1 MKQFPPVPLIAM
13 TTPLLLLPGLLND
26 ADLWQA
32 QRRDLADIADCQVA
46 DLTAHD
52 DLDALV
58 QAVLDAAPARF
69 ALAGFSLGGWVAQHI
84 LRRAP
89 QRVDRL
95 ALIGTSYLP
104 DSPERAAQR
113 AKQQALV
120 AVAGNFH
127 GFGNSMMRRYVDA
140 SRLDDVGLRDTVR
153 GMTTR
158 LGPAVFLRQNALPR
172 LDGRD
177 VLQGYAAPALVLCGA
192 NDGITPVQRS
202 REMAAMMPASE
213 LVELPDCGHLAPLE
227 QPLAVSAAL
236 RRWLLR
242 RA

>member
-1 MKQFPPVPLIAM
+1 M
-13 TTPLLLLPGLLND
+13 TLPLLLMPGLLND
-26 ADLWQA
+26 ATLWQA
-32 QRRDLADIADCQVA
+32 QLHDLADVAHCQVG

-52 DLDALV
+52 DLDAMVDALL
-58 QAVLDAAPARF
+58 AAAPPRF

-89 QRVDRL
+89 QRVERL

-120 AVAGNFH
+120 AVAGTFH

-140 SRLDDVGLRDTVR
+140 SRLGDAALLETVR

-172 LDGRD
+172 HDGRD
-177 VLQGYAAPALVLCGA
+177 VLDGYAAPSLVLCGV
-192 NDGITPVQRS
+192 NDGITPVARS
-202 REMAAMMPASE
+202 REMAAMMPAST
-213 LVELPDCGHLAPLE
+213 LVELPACGHLAPLE
-227 QPLAVSAAL
+227 QPVAVSAAM
-236 RRWLLR
+236 RDWLLR
-242 RA
+242 PA

>member
-1 MKQFPPVPLIAM
+1 MICVLNPISEHGRQYYCRRNQED
-13 TTPLLLLPGLLND
+13 TGSDYHHDLLDN
-26 ADLWQA
+26 AFFA
-32 QRRDLADIADCQVA
+32 CI
-46 DLTAHD
+46 H
-52 DLDALV
+52 LDVYLK
-58 QAVLDAAPARF
+58 AR
-69 ALAGFSLGGWVAQHI
+69 H
-84 LRRAP
+84 
-89 QRVDRL
+89 
-95 ALIGTSYLP
+95 
-104 DSPERAAQR
+104 
-113 AKQQALV
+113 
-120 AVAGNFH
+120 NFH

-140 SRLDDVGLRDTVR
+140 SRLDDVGLRDSVR

-242 RA
+242 AG

>member
-1 MKQFPPVPLIAM
+1 MAC
-13 TTPLLLLPGLLND
+13 PLLLLPGLLND
-26 ADLWQA
+26 ATLWQS
-32 QRRDLADIADCQVA
+32 QLRDLADLADCTVG

-52 DLDALV
+52 DLDAMVDALL
-58 QAVLDAAPARF
+58 AAAPPRF

-89 QRVDRL
+89 QRVERL
-95 ALIGTSYLP
+95 ALVGTSCLA

-140 SRLDDVGLRDTVR
+140 SRLDDAGLRDTVR
-153 GMTTR
+153 GMTSR

-172 LDGRD
+172 LDGRAE
-177 VLQGYAAPALVLCGA
+177 LAAFAGPALVVCGA
-192 NDGITPVQRS
+192 NDAITPVQRS
-202 REMAAMMPASE
+202 REMAALLADAE
-213 LVELPDCGHLAPLE
+213 LVELPACGHLAPLE
-227 QPLAVSAAL
+227 QPAAVSAAM
-236 RRWLLR
+236 RRWLQR
-242 RA
+242 

>member
-1 MKQFPPVPLIAM
+1 MSL
-13 TTPLLLLPGLLND
+13 PLLLLPGLLND

-32 QRRDLADIADCQVA
+32 QIDALSDVAACQVA

-58 QAVLDAAPARF
+58 DAVLAAAPPRF

-84 LRRAP
+84 LRRAA

-95 ALIGTSYLP
+95 ALIGTSYLA
-104 DSPERAAQR
+104 DTPERAASR

-120 AVAGNFH
+120 SVAGNFH

-140 SRLDDVGLRDTVR
+140 SRLDDAQLLASVR

-158 LGPAVFLRQNALPR
+158 LGPAVFLRQNGLPR
-172 LDGRD
+172 YDGRD
-177 VLQGYAAPALVLCGA
+177 VLDGYAAPALVLCGA
-192 NDGITPVQRS
+192 NDGITPVARS
-202 REMAAMMPASE
+202 REMAAMMPAST
-213 LVELPDCGHLAPLE
+213 LVELAGCGHLAPLE
-227 QPLAVSAAL
+227 QPAAVSAAM
-236 RRWLLR
+236 RDWLQR
-242 RA
+242 PA

>member
-1 MKQFPPVPLIAM
+1 VSDLPA
-13 TTPLLLLPGLLND
+13 LLLLPGLLND

-32 QRRDLADIADCQVA
+32 QLRDLADIADCQVA
-46 DLTAHD
+46 DLTRHD

-58 QAVLDAAPARF
+58 EAVLQAAPPRF

-84 LRRAP
+84 LRTAP
-89 QRVDRL
+89 QRVERL

-104 DSPERAAQR
+104 DTAERAASR
-113 AKQQALV
+113 AKQQAMV
-120 AVAGNFH
+120 AMAGNFH

-140 SRLDDVGLRDTVR
+140 SRLDDAGLLAVVR
-153 GMTTR
+153 GMTMR
-158 LGPAVFLRQNALPR
+158 LGAEVFLRQNQLPR

-177 VLQGYAAPALVLCGA
+177 VLQGYAQPALVLCGR

-202 REMAAMMPASE
+202 REMAAMMQAVE

-227 QPLAVSAAL
+227 QPVPVSAAM
-236 RRWLLR
+236 RRWLQR
-242 RA
+242 